1 VKRNPFFLVI
11 ILILAISS
19 PVYSNPQVPSNLLN
33 LAWSA
38 ENQVS
43 FVGVENTGI
52 YLDGHREFNVSRVYA
67 MVPNKF
73 RREYIY
79 PPELAGDVLIDDG
92 NQRYYYQVK
101 RRKVIIKPTL
111 FSPEQK
117 QLQEK
122 QLQLI
127 YKNYNITQSQSRF
140 LNRDITKIVISDK
153 EEKKPILALWIDNET
168 YTILKRELYS
178 PDGKVRQYSFYVEIK
193 FNPTLN
199 NSLFIWQKPSELLTT
214 IEQKGETIIPLQ
226 EAQKRYPEIATIPS
240 MINNEY
246 ECLGVRE
253 VPNGI
258 VLQFSDG
265 IKSFLVFNINPIPP
279 LPPMATE
286 KSVSGKKVFY
296 WKVDDIDGIAWSYK
310 NKNFLAIGQLEKNII
325 ERLIEDIK

>member
-1 VKRNPFFLVI
+1 MKRGLFFLVI
-11 ILILAISS
+11 LFILLIPIKGHSISQ
-19 PVYSNPQVPSNLLN
+19 PPSNLLS

-52 YLDGHREFNVSRVYA
+52 YLDGHREFNISRVFA
-67 MVPNKF
+67 MAPNKF

-79 PPELAGDVLIDDG
+79 PPELAGDILIDDG
-92 NQRYYYQVK
+92 NQRYYYQAK
-101 RRKVIIKPTL
+101 RRTVIIKPTL

-117 QLQEK
+117 QLQER

-127 YKNYNITQSQSRF
+127 YKNYNITQSHSKF
-140 LNRDITKIVISDK
+140 LDRDITEVTISDK
-153 EEKKPILALWIDNET
+153 EDKKPILALWIDNET

-178 PDGKVRQYSFYVEIK
+178 PDGKIRQYSFYAEIK

-199 NSLFIWQKPSELLTT
+199 NSLFVWQKPSELLTT
-214 IEQKGETIIPLQ
+214 IEQKGESILSIQ
-226 EAQKRYPEIATIPS
+226 EAQKKYPELSS
-240 MINNEY
+240 MPTLLNNEY

-265 IKSFLVFNINPIPP
+265 IRSFLVFNIKPLPP
-279 LPPMATE
+279 LPPIATE
-286 KSVSGKKVFY
+286 KNISGRKVFY
-296 WKVDDIDGIAWSYK
+296 WRVDDIEGIVWKYK
-310 NKNFLAIGQLEKNII
+310 DKSFLVIGQLGQNII